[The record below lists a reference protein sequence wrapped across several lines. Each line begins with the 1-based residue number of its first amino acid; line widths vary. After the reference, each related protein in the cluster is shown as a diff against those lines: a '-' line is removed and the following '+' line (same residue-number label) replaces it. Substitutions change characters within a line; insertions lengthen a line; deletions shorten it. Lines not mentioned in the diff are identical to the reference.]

1 MIMEKWRCV
10 EYVCPT
16 QKWKLSIAMLVY
28 RRVYRCFLVWF
39 GAFFRR
45 LPTFSNDTLAVK
57 VLVDVGCL
65 QKGA

>member
-1 MIMEKWRCV
+1 MERV

-16 QKWKLSIAMLVY
+16 QKWKMSKAMLVY

-57 VLVDVGCL
+57 VLVDVGCF
-65 QKGA
+65 QKGAYRES